1 MQFAR
6 AIVGSRILR
15 LGALV
20 CAAVGLAG
28 CAGSPGTNSPA
39 GLEIKVLSNR
49 ADLVSGGDALV
60 EIVLPK
66 DATPEGLRIDVDG
79 RDVTSAFRQRGRVV
93 GLIAGLKDGANVV
106 TARLGR
112 AGARLTITNHPISG
126 PIFSG
131 PQVQPWI
138 CATPTAQEAT
148 GTTPAT
154 NASGLSAAATDAQ
167 CNVASEDHLFYRTT
181 EQCSQRS
188 GGTPCF
194 KPYDPNAAP
203 PADLAETINDAGVK
217 VKYVVRV
224 ERGVLNRAI
233 YDLAVLFDPGS
244 AASGEAALAGWNRKL
259 LWSFGGGSGTPYKQF
274 APNST
279 WQIDYALARGYL
291 VAVSAHTD
299 QQLNSNHVVAAET
312 VMMGKEHVIERYGEI
327 KYTIG
332 TGCSGGSIMQLQLS
346 SMYPGLLDGIQ
357 PSCTYPDSY
366 STGMEVGDCLLLYN
380 YFGSLEFAA
389 LTKELTPAQVAAKKA
404 AIAGH
409 MDDKSCVAWA
419 MSYASSNE
427 PGVYTHPRTKKPINN
442 CFLLDSQVYD
452 AAKNPTGVRCTIPE
466 YAISTWG
473 AMPGTH
479 VAPRTND
486 NVGLQYGLRA
496 LAAGQIDAEEFV
508 ALNEKIG
515 GSDVDMKPTEA
526 RMVADEQALRIAYQ
540 DGIVSDAKQWAKV
553 PMIDLRGNDNSNI
566 HMNWR
571 AFAVRDRLDRANGG
585 HGNQVIWRYGPGL
598 LPPTQMLVDS
608 LVTIDK
614 WVAAIKT
621 DTSAATLE
629 EKVAKNRPAE
639 AFDFCYIGTDYTTK
653 VTDWSKC
660 DADPVLRYFSSP
672 RQVAGGPLAENVLKC
687 QLQPLKRSDY
697 TTSFSDAQWA
707 RLSKVFAGGVCDWS
721 KSGVGMQHS
730 TPWRTFAN
738 GPGGVPMAAAPRSD
752 TLKRSRQPL
761 TRGTFDPERM

>member
-1 MQFAR
+1 MQLAR
-6 AIVGSRILR
+6 AI
-15 LGALV
+15 ALISV
-20 CAAVGLAG
+20 AGWLAA
-28 CAGSPGTNSPA
+28 CAGGPGAGSGA

-60 EIVLPK
+60 EVVLPQAAAA
-66 DATPEGLRIDVDG
+66 DGLRVDVDG
-79 RDVTSAFRQRGRVV
+79 RDVSSSFKQRADSRVV
-93 GLIAGLKDGANVV
+93 GLITGLKDGANVV
-106 TARLGR
+106 TARVGR
-112 AGARLTITNHPISG
+112 AGARLTITNHPIGG

-131 PQVQPWI
+131 QQVQPWV

-148 GTTPAT
+148 DTAPAT
-154 NASGLSAAATDAQ
+154 NASGLSTPATDAQ

-188 GGTPCF
+188 SGPPCF
-194 KPYDPNAAP
+194 KPYDPNAAQ
-203 PADLAETINDAGVK
+203 PADLAETSNDQGVK
-217 VKYVVRV
+217 VKYIVRV

-233 YDLAVLFDPGS
+233 YDLAVLYDPGS
-244 AASGEAALAGWNRKL
+244 AGSGDAALAGWNRKL

-274 APNST
+274 VPNST

-332 TGCSGGSIMQLQLS
+332 TGCSGGSIMQLQLAS
-346 SMYPGLLDGIQ
+346 LYPGLLDGIQ

-366 STGMEVGDCLLLYN
+366 STSMEVGDCLLLVN
-380 YFGSLEFAA
+380 YFASPEFAA

-409 MDDKSCVAWA
+409 MDDKACVAWA
-419 MSYASSNE
+419 MSYASSNN
-427 PGVYTHPRTKKPINN
+427 PGVYTHPRTKKSTNN
-442 CFLLDSQVYD
+442 CLLLDSQVYD
-452 AAKNPTGVRCTIPE
+452 AAKNPNGVRCTIPE

-486 NVGLQYGLRA
+486 NAGIQYGLTA
-496 LAAGQIDAEEFV
+496 LAGGQISAEEFV
-508 ALNEKIG
+508 SLNEKIG
-515 GSDVDMKPTEA
+515 GSDVDMKPTAE
-526 RMVADEQALRIAYQ
+526 RMVGDADALRIAYQ
-540 DGIVSDAKQWAKV
+540 DGIISDAKQWAKV

-571 AFAVRDRLDRANGG
+571 AFAVRDRLDRVNGG

-598 LPPTQMLVDS
+598 LPPPQLLVDS

-614 WVAAIKT
+614 WVAAIKA
-621 DTSAATLE
+621 DTSSTPLE
-629 EKVAKNRPAE
+629 QMVVKNRPAE

-660 DADPVLRYFSSP
+660 DADPVLKYFASP
-672 RQVAGGPLAENVLKC
+672 RQIAGGPLAEDVLKC
-687 QLQPLKRSDY
+687 QLKPMKRSDY
-697 TTSFSDAQWA
+697 ATTFSDAQWA
-707 RLSKVFAGGVCDWS
+707 RLTKVFGGGVCEWS
-721 KSGVGMQHS
+721 KPGVGMQRS
-730 TPWRTFAN
+730 TPWRTFTN
-738 GPGGVPMAAAPRSD
+738 GPGGVPMAAAPRSRK
-752 TLKRSRQPL
+752 L
-761 TRGTFDPERM
+761 